1 MSHMGRILRRLKQLR
16 FRSLNRDATPKE
28 VERPVENAD
37 AWAQAA
43 DHPGATSAPPG
54 YVKEPDEHPH

>member
-1 MSHMGRILRRLKQLR
+1 MGRIHRRLKQLR
-16 FRSLNRDATPKE
+16 FRSLNRDATATE

-43 DHPGATSAPPG
+43 DHPGATTVPPG
-54 YVKEPDEHPH
+54 YVKEPDEHPRH